1 MTILKNYKSSFI
13 LLGGMIV
20 GSIIGVIMGPKA
32 TMFMP
37 IATIF
42 LNLLYCCI
50 VPMIFTSLV
59 SAIANME
66 STKKL
71 GKILGLMLGLFIGTG
86 ILAAVYMLAVTI
98 LFNPAKGVQLDLKET
113 IEAGKASTDFLG
125 MLTVDDFNLLWSR
138 QNLMALIIFTILFGV
153 ATSSLGEKSKS
164 VVLFFDSLSA
174 VIIKLVGYVM
184 RLAPLGLG
192 AFFASL
198 IGEQGSQI
206 AGPLSRALIIFLF
219 ASIGYYFISNTLFAF
234 IGGGKNGVSAFWK
247 YILPP
252 SLTALG
258 TCSSAATIPTNLI
271 AGEQIGLSKEI
282 NNLVVPMGA
291 NLHKD
296 GAVLIQILKIVFMC
310 EIFDINILEPR
321 NFITAIV
328 ISVLAS
334 CVMGAIPAGGYTG
347 EIFIMS
353 AFGLPEVAMPIM
365 ILIGTITD
373 APATAINS
381 TGDIGVGMIISRFI
395 EGKNWMTKKT
405 TSDLTPEH
413 ITQTSSPIET
423 I

>member
-1 MTILKNYKSSFI
+1 MTILRNYKSSFV
-13 LLGGMIV
+13 LLGGMIL
-20 GSIIGVIMGPKA
+20 GSIIGIIMGPKA

-37 IATIF
+37 LATIF

-71 GKILGLMLGLFIGTG
+71 GKILSMMIGLFIITG
-86 ILAAVYMLAVTI
+86 IFAAIFMLLVTI
-98 LFNPAKGVQLDLKET
+98 TFNPAKGVSLDLKET
-113 IEAGKASTDFLG
+113 IDAGKASTDFVG
-125 MLTVDDFNLLWSR
+125 MLTVNDFNLLWSR
-138 QNLMALIIFTILFGV
+138 QNLMALIVFTILFGI
-153 ATSSLGEKSKS
+153 ATSSLGEKGI
-164 VVLFFDSLSA
+164 VIVQFFDGLSN

-184 RLAPLGLG
+184 KLAPIGLG

-206 AGPLSRALIIFLF
+206 AGPLSRSLIIFLF
-219 ASIGYYFISNTLFAF
+219 ASLVYYFVSNTLFAF
-234 IGGGKNGVSAFWK
+234 IGGGREGISLFWK
-247 YILPP
+247 NILPP
-252 SLTALG
+252 SLTSLG

-271 AGEQIGLSKEI
+271 AGEKIGLSKEI

-310 EIFDINILEPR
+310 EVFNINILEPK

-328 ISVLAS
+328 IAVLAS

-353 AFGLPEVAMPIM
+353 AFGLPQVAMPIM

-381 TGDIGVGMIISRFI
+381 TGDISVGMMLSRFI
-395 EGKNWMTKKT
+395 EGKDWYNKPKSVESTHI
-405 TSDLTPEH
+405 SITPVK
-413 ITQTSSPIET
+413 SPSVN
-423 I
+423 